1 MKKVPIIST
10 IQTTVNS
17 LKAAAKKQ
25 NIENVD
31 IAVFDRYENIVSF
44 FKYEIFFAR
53 EEKKDDVLLYVCFVN
68 VLQILRFEI

>member
-17 LKAAAKKQ
+17 LKTAAEKQ

-31 IAVFDRYENIVSF
+31 IAVFDKYENIVSF
-44 FKYEIFFAR
+44 FKYEMPEIKIIDFGDPNIDA
-53 EEKKDDVLLYVCFVN
+53 VLGL
-68 VLQILRFEI
+68 